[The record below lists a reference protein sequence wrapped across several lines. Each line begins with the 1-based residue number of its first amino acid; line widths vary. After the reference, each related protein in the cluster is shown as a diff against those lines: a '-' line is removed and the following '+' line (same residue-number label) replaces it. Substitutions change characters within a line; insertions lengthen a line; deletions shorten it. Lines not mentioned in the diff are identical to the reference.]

1 MYVVAQHTILDR
13 EQAMAAGQGL
23 FAPPPGFTLDLFAP
37 NAEVSKPVWLR
48 EADSVEA
55 VRGLVDGALGPYSRN
70 EYFAVDE
77 GTAVGLQA
85 ATAGAGAPR

>member
-23 FAPPPGFTLDLFAP
+23 FAPPPGFTLHLFAP
-37 NAEVSKPVWLR
+37 NAEASKAICLW

-55 VRGLVDGALGPYSRN
+55 VRDLVDGAIGQYSRN

-85 ATAGAGAPR
+85 ATAGAGAAR